1 MAHDVDA
8 VRLQRGGHQLDPG
21 HPRGHPVRRSPSE
34 QDVGAEPKV
43 GVASGGGGGPTA
55 DAVARLDDHHRQA
68 CGRDLKRGGEAAEA
82 CTDHNDAPHGPM
94 VGVTGMGLPHPWGGL
109 MRPSGLHRPM
119 GKRSRLPH
127 DRGDLLWTSADGPS
141 KRLLGSI
148 DRWVTAM
155 LADDGIDAPVMEGG
169 PSSSAT
175 IVARADGLV
184 AGTAAVDH
192 LLQIWAMDVH
202 VDWSAGDG
210 RKVSAGGTV
219 GTLRGSMASMLRIE
233 RTVLNLLGH
242 LSGIATATSKW
253 AHLAPGQIACT
264 RKTTYGLLDKWAVH
278 LGGGL
283 THRLDRA
290 DALMLKENDLAGHGQ
305 DELEQVHNALGNL
318 HVEPDHAFVE
328 IEVRSERQAVTAAL
342 AWSLREDL
350 KATVPFVIMLDNLPP
365 ETCREVANQLKGMGQ
380 REHVVLEASGGIR
393 LEELKDW
400 KESGM
405 DVLSTSAVNRGVSPL
420 DLSMLMDGA

>member
-1 MAHDVDA
+1 
-8 VRLQRGGHQLDPG
+8 
-21 HPRGHPVRRSPSE
+21 
-34 QDVGAEPKV
+34 
-43 GVASGGGGGPTA
+43 
-55 DAVARLDDHHRQA
+55 
-68 CGRDLKRGGEAAEA
+68 
-82 CTDHNDAPHGPM
+82 
-94 VGVTGMGLPHPWGGL
+94 
-109 MRPSGLHRPM
+109 M
-119 GKRSRLPH
+119 GKGARLPH

-141 KRLLGSI
+141 NRLLGSI

-155 LADDGIDAPVMEGG
+155 LVDDGIDAPVMEGG
-169 PSSSAT
+169 PTSSAT

-202 VDWSAGDG
+202 VDWSARDG
-210 RKVSAGGTV
+210 RKVSAGGVV
-219 GTLRGSMASMLRIE
+219 GTLRGSTASMLRIE

-318 HVEPDHAFVE
+318 TVEPNHAFVE

-350 KATVPFVIMLDNLPP
+350 KGTVPFVIMLDNLPP

-380 REHVVLEASGGIR
+380 REQVVLEASGGIR
-393 LEELKDW
+393 LEDLKDW